1 MSVYEHEITNA
12 SDQMIF
18 LELKSALHTYLKDT
32 ALKAFEAVLNLDIK
46 DFNVLNNF
54 LNKISLGT

>member
-1 MSVYEHEITNA
+1 MSVYELEITNT

-18 LELKSALHTYLKDT
+18 LELRTALYTYLKDT

-46 DFNVLNNF
+46 EFNVLKWLF
-54 LNKISLGT
+54 